1 MTTPLDTTGYDRVFA
16 LDTQMVFEARPL
28 EQLDWASLS
37 SGPILLLVLPQVSSE
52 IDARKRDGRLGQR
65 ARHVNRLLD
74 PSIESGEP
82 ATLVA
87 QPVRVD
93 IAYVAAGAIDW
104 APLEDL
110 ERDNGDDRIVAQ
122 AIHALIDDPARVE
135 ILSFDSRPRAA
146 ARRHGVKACKPD
158 EGWLLDPEP
167 SPSDRRVAELEQR
180 VKVLQATEPQLSVSI
195 EPMDQPPLVR
205 HRIDPLPADLVGTV
219 SRMILARNPRQ
230 RTSPFG
236 MGGLHEN
243 TNYHEE
249 YDEYEKLIVERD
261 VPAMH
266 LGAERQF
273 STYAMRITLENTGQL
288 AAEHVT
294 VELRSGN
301 ARLHGE
307 PFLVD
312 LFGPPPPDTRSNL
325 FANVPNLSQQL
336 QRPDRTS
343 FALEQSEDGDVQV
356 EFRCEDFR
364 HGRVQ
369 QLSAVLELED
379 RTVGVAQV
387 EVRVTASN
395 MRGAVTA
402 TMVAPVEVSDTIL
415 GELIDLDAVR
425 PRAAPSTREL
435 LLALL
440 KEDKERM
447 VHYRNDGTVRE
458 GR

>member
-1 MTTPLDTTGYDRVFA
+1 MTTPLDTTGYNRVFA

-37 SGPILLLVLPQVSSE
+37 PGPILLLVLPQVSSE

-74 PSIESGEP
+74 PSIETGQP
-82 ATLVA
+82 ATFVA

-104 APLEDL
+104 GPLEDL

-122 AIHALIDDPARVE
+122 TLHALVDDAARVE
-135 ILSFDSRPRAA
+135 VLSFDSRPRAA
-146 ARRHGVKACKPD
+146 ARRHGLKACKPD

-180 VKVLQATEPQLSVSI
+180 VRVLQTTEPQLSVSI
-195 EPMDQPPLVR
+195 EPVDQPPLVR
-205 HRIDPLPADLVGTV
+205 HRVDPLPADLVGTV
-219 SRMILARNPRQ
+219 SQMILARNPRQ

-236 MGGLHEN
+236 MDALHAN
-243 TNYHEE
+243 MN
-249 YDEYEKLIVERD
+249 YDEDYDDYEKAMRERD
-261 VPAMH
+261 LPAMH
-266 LGAERQF
+266 LGAARQF
-273 STYAMRITLENTGQL
+273 STYPIRILLENTGQL

-312 LFGPPPPDTRSNL
+312 LFGPPPPDTRSNFL
-325 FANVPNLSQQL
+325 ANVPNLSQQL

-343 FALEQSEDGDVQV
+343 FALEQSEDDDVQV

-364 HGRVQ
+364 HGRAQ
-369 QLSAVLELED
+369 ALTAVLELEG

-387 EVRVTASN
+387 EVRVTARN

-402 TMVAPVEVSDTIL
+402 TMVVRVEVRDTVL

-425 PRAAPSTREL
+425 LRAAPPTREL

-440 KEDKERM
+440 KDDEDRL
-447 VHYRNDGTVRE
+447 VHYRNDGTAR
-458 GR
+458 GAR

>member
-1 MTTPLDTTGYDRVFA
+1 MTTPLGTTGYDRVFA

-37 SGPILLLVLPQVSSE
+37 PGPILLLVLPQVSSE

-65 ARHVNRLLD
+65 ARHLNRLLD
-74 PSIESGEP
+74 PSIETGQP
-82 ATLVA
+82 ATVVA

-104 APLEDL
+104 GPLEDL
-110 ERDNGDDRIVAQ
+110 ERDSGDDRIVAQ
-122 AIHALIDDPARVE
+122 ALHALVDNAARVE
-135 ILSFDSRPRAA
+135 VLSFDSRPRAA
-146 ARRHGVKACKPD
+146 ARRHGLKACKPD

-180 VKVLQATEPQLSVSI
+180 VRVLQTTEPQLSVSI
-195 EPMDQPPLVR
+195 EPGDQPPLVGR
-205 HRIDPLPADLVGTV
+205 V
-219 SRMILARNPRQ
+219 SQMILARNPRQ
-230 RTSPFG
+230 RTSPFA
-236 MGGLHEN
+236 MGALHEN
-243 TNYHEE
+243 LN
-249 YDEYEKLIVERD
+249 YDEDYDDYEKAMRERD
-261 VPAMH
+261 VPVMH
-266 LGAERQF
+266 LGAARQF
-273 STYAMRITLENTGQL
+273 STYPIKILLENTGQL

-312 LFGPPPPDTRSNL
+312 LFGPPPPDTRSNFL
-325 FANVPNLSQQL
+325 ANVPNLSQQL

-343 FALEQSEDGDVQV
+343 FALEQSEDADVQV

-364 HGRVQ
+364 HGRAQ
-369 QLSAVLELED
+369 ALTAVLELEG

-387 EVRVTASN
+387 EVRVTARN

-402 TMVAPVEVSDTIL
+402 TMVVPVEVRDTVL
-415 GELIDLDAVR
+415 GELIDLDEVR
-425 PRAAPSTREL
+425 LRAAPPTREL

-440 KEDKERM
+440 KDDEDGL
-447 VHYRNDGTVRE
+447 VHYRNDGKAR
-458 GR
+458 GAR